1 MENIQRT
8 TNWINKILSELSYI
22 ENDKGLEI
30 LYQCGKD
37 CCEKSNLYQGAVTIR
52 NQYRAEKDDDKL
64 FEEFKSHFYNSD
76 KLTKIGKSIT
86 LIFEECTCSIVRNG
100 VNNSFL
106 CNCTIG
112 YSKKVFETLFEKE
125 VIIDLEKSILKGNS
139 VCKQNIEI
147 LDKRCDNRNL

>member
-8 TNWINKILSELSYI
+8 TNWINNILLELSYLD
-22 ENDKGLEI
+22 NNKGIEI

-37 CCEKSNLYQGAVTIR
+37 CCEKSNLYQGAVKIR
-52 NQYRAEKDDDKL
+52 NQYRTEKDDDKL
-64 FEEFKSHFYNSD
+64 FEEFKSHYCNSE
-76 KLTKIGKSIT
+76 KLTKRGKSIT
-86 LIFEECTCSIVRNG
+86 LIFEDCTCSIVKNG

-125 VIIDLEKSILKGNS
+125 VTIDLEKSILRGDS

-147 LDKRCDNRNL
+147 LN